1 MPYPK
6 TPRGIKSQITRLE
19 ENLKIEKNTFGAIQ
33 DGRGIRYEIGPLYML
48 LGDYVGA
55 LKAFDFFEKNFPDD
69 CVEPLHTLMWALTLF
84 KNKEFEKAE
93 SKLIDTMLIN
103 VYIIPK
109 VVGVVVDRRI
119 SKHSFYFEEEEFCQG
134 MPKELLKH
142 WDAEAIEW
150 AKSAWHS
157 ENVVNIREKYIELQN
172 QIAEARSGPRRTKLM
187 RELGKLRKGER

>member
-48 LGDYVGA
+48 LGDYEGA

-69 CVEPLHTLMWALTLF
+69 CAEPLHTLMWALTLF

-172 QIAEARSGPRRTKLM
+172 QIANARSGPRRTKLM
-187 RELGKLRKGER
+187 RELGKLRKG